1 MLDNQQFFWHQKIHA
16 HQWFFIAACIYA
28 LLIIPMTVFARAG
41 FAPVILAVPAMHAYE
56 MLFGYALALIAGYLL
71 GPMPAWHL
79 LLLLGLW
86 LVARVS
92 TLTVLAGDWG
102 WLSLASNSGFAM
114 LLAWRLL
121 PRLWVAKKWRNRLLA
136 PLLGMICAATIVTG
150 LTGQISAFEWSRHLI
165 DESVQLFALLMLF
178 MGGRMLAPAA
188 AGEFYRQ
195 GRELE
200 ARVQPHIE
208 GWLIVAVLASV
219 MLSPIIKPVAGM
231 MLILAGILTGIRLLR
246 WQLWHCLARP
256 DLICLGLGYAWL
268 ALGFGLLGWVKL
280 NGEAHTSTMVHAIT
294 IGALGTLSANV
305 MVRVTLLHVK
315 QYPSRIPLILTITF
329 LMSLAA
335 IARICADFS
344 GQRETLLILAA
355 SAWSFSM
362 LLVLFILVNSSR
374 DQSASVP
381 SR

>member
-1 MLDNQQFFWHQKIHA
+1 MRDDHPFCWQQKIYA
-16 HQWFFIAACIYA
+16 HQWFFIAACVYA

-41 FAPVILAVPAMHAYE
+41 FAPVVLAVPAMHAYE

-92 TLTVLAGDWG
+92 TLTGDWG
-102 WLSLASNSGFAM
+102 WLSLASNGGFAM

-136 PLLGMICAATIVTG
+136 PLLGLICAAVIVTG
-150 LTGQISAFEWSRHLI
+150 WTGQISAFEWSRYLL

-195 GRELE
+195 GMELE

-208 GWLIVAVLASV
+208 GWLIVMVLASV
-219 MLSPIIKPVAGM
+219 VLSPVIAPVAGV
-231 MLILAGILTGIRLLR
+231 MLIVAGILAGIRLLR

-268 ALGFGLLGWVKL
+268 ALGLILLGWVKL
-280 NGEAHTSTMVHAIT
+280 SGEEEYFSAVVHAIT

-305 MVRVTLLHVK
+305 IVRVTLLHVK
-315 QYPSRIPLILTITF
+315 QYPSHIRLILTITM
-329 LMSLAA
+329 LTSLAA
-335 IARICADFS
+335 IGRISADFF
-344 GQRETLLILAA
+344 GYREGWLILAA
-355 SAWSFSM
+355 CAWSAGF
-362 LLVLFILVNSSR
+362 LLVLYVLISCIGARASLSR
-374 DQSASVP
+374 
-381 SR
+381 

>member
-1 MLDNQQFFWHQKIHA
+1 MRDDHPFCWQQKIHA
-16 HQWFFIAACIYA
+16 HQWFFIAACVYA

-92 TLTVLAGDWG
+92 ALTGDWG

-136 PLLGMICAATIVTG
+136 PLLGLICAAAIVTG
-150 LTGQISAFEWSRHLI
+150 LTGQISAFEWSRHLL

-195 GRELE
+195 GMELE

-208 GWLIVAVLASV
+208 GWLIVMVLASV
-219 MLSPIIKPVAGM
+219 VLSPVIAPVAGM
-231 MLILAGILTGIRLLR
+231 MLIVAGMLAGIRLLR

-268 ALGFGLLGWVKL
+268 ALGLILLGWVKL
-280 NGEAHTSTMVHAIT
+280 SGEKEYFSAVVHAIT
-294 IGALGTLSANV
+294 IGALGTLSTNV
-305 MVRVTLLHVK
+305 IVRVTLLHVK
-315 QYPSRIPLILTITF
+315 QYPSHIRLILTITM

-335 IARICADFS
+335 IGRISADFF
-344 GQRETLLILAA
+344 GYRDDWLILAA
-355 SAWSFSM
+355 CAWSAGF
-362 LLVLFILVNSSR
+362 LLVLYILISCIGARASLSR
-374 DQSASVP
+374 
-381 SR
+381 

>member
-1 MLDNQQFFWHQKIHA
+1 MRDNQQFFWRQKIHA

-28 LLIIPMTVFARAG
+28 LLIIPMTVFARGG

-79 LLLLGLW
+79 LLLLGMW

-92 TLTVLAGDWG
+92 TLTVLTGDWG
-102 WLSLASNSGFAM
+102 WLSLVGNGGFAM

-150 LTGQISAFEWSRHLI
+150 LTGQIAAFEWSRHLI

-178 MGGRMLAPAA
+178 MGGRMLAPAV

-208 GWLIVAVLASV
+208 GWLIVTVLASV
-219 MLSPIIKPVAGM
+219 MLSPVIKPVAGM
-231 MLILAGILTGIRLLR
+231 MLILAGMLTGIRLLR

-268 ALGFGLLGWVKL
+268 ALGLGLLGWVKL
-280 NGEAHTSTMVHAIT
+280 NGGMHASTMVHAIT
-294 IGALGTLSANV
+294 IGALGTLSVNV

-344 GQRETLLILAA
+344 GQRETLLVLAA

-374 DQSASVP
+374 DQSVSMP
-381 SR
+381 LR